1 MAPSLQVI
9 IIGAGILGLASAYHI
24 LKDQAGLDLLVV
36 DKLAGPGRGDTAKSA
51 AAFRDLFSSPLNRH
65 LSQGSIAFYE
75 EIQNLPNRPTP
86 IGLKKIGYLWLAT
99 GEQMERWRQPLA
111 RMAQAGVRFQTL
123 EVPELTAAFFQVLAP
138 WTSASGFSGSIA
150 AFSIPPGSP
159 DFMSE
164 RW

>member
-1 MAPSLQVI
+1 MAPSPQII

-75 EIQNLPNRPTP
+75 EIQNLSKRPTP

-111 RMAQAGVRFQTL
+111 RMAQAGVRFQIL
-123 EVPELTAAFFQVLAP
+123 EVPELTRVFQVFAP
-138 WTSASGFSGSIA
+138 WTLASGSSGSIA